1 MFLSFN
7 INSLVSSETN
17 YLQNI
22 MAPQLYPAWSAD
34 AWSNPAHTP
43 TPTDSMISEQ
53 LHIIERGIS
62 ASESNTILALTRL
75 HDSTT
80 HILAELKIKMAT
92 LRRMLEIKSSLSSSA
107 QSSSPAAEHH
117 ESSTAPPSSY
127 AAEPHSIAAISSPS
141 QPTNVELPA
150 IRC

>member
-1 MFLSFN
+1 
-7 INSLVSSETN
+7 
-17 YLQNI
+17 
-22 MAPQLYPAWSAD
+22 MAPQLAPAWSAR
-34 AWSNPAHTP
+34 AWSNPAHAP
-43 TPTDSMISEQ
+43 TPTDSMISRQ
-53 LHIIERGIS
+53 IQIIELGINI
-62 ASESNTILALTRL
+62 SENELIHTTRALTRL
-75 HDSTT
+75 NNSTT
-80 HILAELKIKMAT
+80 LVLSNLKTKITT

-117 ESSTAPPSSY
+117 DSSSAPSSS